1 MELAKYLRRHPAVS
15 RVNYPGLNTD
25 PGQAR
30 NLSLF
35 EGFGGMLS
43 FELRGGAESAR
54 ELVSRLKLVKE
65 APSLGGVET
74 LITRPVTTSH
84 SGLSLEDREK
94 LGISES
100 LLRVSV
106 GIEGIE
112 DLIDDFAQAL
122 S

>member
-1 MELAKYLRRHPAVS
+1 
-15 RVNYPGLNTD
+15 
-25 PGQAR
+25 
-30 NLSLF
+30 
-35 EGFGGMLS
+35 MLS
-43 FELRGGAESAR
+43 FELKGGAEAAR
-54 ELVSRLKLVKE
+54 EFIRKLNLVQE

-84 SGLSLEDREK
+84 SGLSLQDREQ
-94 LGISES
+94 LGITDG

-106 GIEGIE
+106 GIEGIP